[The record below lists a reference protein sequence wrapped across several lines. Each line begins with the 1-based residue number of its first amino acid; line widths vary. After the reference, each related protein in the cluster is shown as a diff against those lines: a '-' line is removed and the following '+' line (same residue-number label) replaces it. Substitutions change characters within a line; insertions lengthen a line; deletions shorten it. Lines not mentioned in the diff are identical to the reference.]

1 MRLRPSVPSSVTSAG
16 AVSRKTLEVRDV
28 ALPSVADLLAAL
40 GLDLPELPVETL
52 DQLVERLEL
61 VDGAVRAAEQA
72 LGDAQARL
80 KAPTDAATAELARQV
95 AAVDA
100 AQEELTARTGALAPL
115 EAALLE
121 KNAALAAANRAVA
134 DTAAALTAAQ
144 DAAAPKTSAY
154 AALQA
159 TYDAT
164 PALLQPPLRPAL
176 DLARAAADEA
186 AALVAAAQTAATTA
200 AAAVPSATSAAALAR
215 AAVDAARAAVALAQA
230 ALDAADRLLTA
241 ARAALGSQL
250 APLVRQLVAALVAVL
265 DGTPLV
271 ALDSLTVAT
280 EAATTGAAAG
290 AQRATVTG
298 GEVQGLRVLG
308 SDVHRALPGRLGRDP
323 GRGRPRHRQ
332 PDERQPDHRQP
343 GHGVAGRRSGHR
355 PGDAAAH
362 RRRGRPGRARAGPAR
377 RGRGPAPA
385 GHQRARVTRRPVAS
399 GR

>member
-241 ARAALGSQL
+241 ARAALAALGSQL

-323 GRGRPRHRQ
+323 GRGRPRHR
-332 PDERQPDHRQP
+332 PP
-343 GHGVAGRRSGHR
+343 GTGSPTSGSPTTGSPVAGSPVAG
-355 PGDAAAH
+355 PGTVPGTLPRTGAEAGLAGLGLALLAGAVAL
-362 RRRGRPGRARAGPAR
+362 RRRATSEPA
-377 RGRGPAPA
+377 
-385 GHQRARVTRRPVAS
+385 
-399 GR
+399 